1 MSVKGS
7 IKLVRYV
14 LAVAILAASCFAQ
27 VAITTLALPDG
38 SVGASYAAVI
48 NTKLGS
54 LPFTWTSG
62 GLPAGLSLVQSNGR
76 TATVSG
82 TPTTAASWTFW
93 VEVEGAGKHK
103 SLVTYS
109 IVISAAAT
117 LWQAHLS
124 WQAGS
129 PAAVSYAIYRGT
141 VSGGPYAQIVSGLTS
156 PVYTDSIPAGT
167 YYYVATE
174 FDATGLESHYSDEA
188 KAVAPP
194 VGGLFRIFRRKH
206 R

>member
-1 MSVKGS
+1 M
-7 IKLVRYV
+7 LR
-14 LAVAILAASCFAQ
+14 ASRDHYS
-27 VAITTLALPDG
+27 ALPDG

-54 LPFTWTSG
+54 LPFTGLLVVCRQVVSRAVQRAHSHGLWHANNG
-62 GLPAGLSLVQSNGR
+62 GFLDV
-76 TATVSG
+76 
-82 TPTTAASWTFW
+82 W

-129 PAAVSYAIYRGT
+129 PAAVSYASIAVRSRVARTRKLSQGWPARLYRLDPGWH
-141 VSGGPYAQIVSGLTS
+141 VLLRGDGV
-156 PVYTDSIPAGT
+156 
-167 YYYVATE
+167 
-174 FDATGLESHYSDEA
+174 
-188 KAVAPP
+188 
-194 VGGLFRIFRRKH
+194 RRY
-206 R
+206 RT